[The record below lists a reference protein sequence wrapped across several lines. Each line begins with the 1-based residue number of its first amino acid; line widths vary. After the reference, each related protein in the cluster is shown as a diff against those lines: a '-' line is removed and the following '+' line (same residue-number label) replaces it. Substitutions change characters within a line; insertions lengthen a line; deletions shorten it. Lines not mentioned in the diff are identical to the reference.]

1 MLRQALRGT
10 CSLLNRAS
18 RGIPAVLILS
28 LATAAP
34 SFAATLTMQNTS
46 DVVTNLCGILNWMF
60 WISLCVSIIMVLYA
74 AYLYVFAQDDAE
86 QVTTAKRAIFYAAI
100 GIIVALAAKGFPSLV
115 GSVFGQ
121 SVSTC

>member
-1 MLRQALRGT
+1 
-10 CSLLNRAS
+10 
-18 RGIPAVLILS
+18 
-28 LATAAP
+28 
-34 SFAATLTMQNTS
+34 
-46 DVVTNLCGILNWMF
+46 
-60 WISLCVSIIMVLYA
+60 MVLYA

>member
-10 CSLLNRAS
+10 CNLLNRAS